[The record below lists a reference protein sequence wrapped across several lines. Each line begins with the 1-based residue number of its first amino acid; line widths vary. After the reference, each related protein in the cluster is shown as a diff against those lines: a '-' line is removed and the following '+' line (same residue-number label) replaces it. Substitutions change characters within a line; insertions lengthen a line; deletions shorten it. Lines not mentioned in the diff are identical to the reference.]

1 VSGVKRNIV
10 VFALMVVVVA
20 GLLMLAKHR
29 LGSRITPSTG
39 PAGTAAAST
48 PGHDAPDFVL
58 TDLQGHTVKLSDLR
72 GKAVVLNF
80 WATWCPPCKEEI
92 PWLVDLQKRY
102 GGQGLQIVGINMDDG
117 DPKDVVKF
125 AAENS
130 INYPILFGQDKV
142 ADLYGGIEY
151 LPTTFYIDRNGVV
164 LDRVF
169 GQPERAEIEKNIQRV
184 IATTAKPVSQPARPA
199 GSAALPVSELAEI
212 R

>member
-1 VSGVKRNIV
+1 MRGVFGLKRKIV

-20 GLLMLAKHR
+20 ALLALAKFR
-29 LGSRITPSTG
+29 LDSRMAQPGARS
-39 PAGTAAAST
+39 AVSST

-58 TDLQGHTVKLSDLR
+58 TDLQGRTVKLSDLR

-102 GGQGLQIVGINMDDG
+102 GSQGLQIVGINMDDG

-130 INYPILFGQDKV
+130 INYPVLYGQDKV
-142 ADLYGGIEY
+142 ADLYGGIDY

-169 GQPERAEIEKNIQRV
+169 GQPERSEIEKNIQRA
-184 IATTAKPVSQPARPA
+184 IASTAKA
-199 GSAALPVSELAEI
+199 GV
-212 R
+212 